1 MQRERLSTQN
11 HLIEDSKIMN
21 LAVPRVA
28 QETPQQHDMQM
39 KTRSKLDPLPF
50 QSRPTQ
56 LTYDGLIRRN
66 QNDPFRKQILS
77 SFVTENCMLQSLG
90 AKMN

>member
-1 MQRERLSTQN
+1 
-11 HLIEDSKIMN
+11 MN

-28 QETPQQHDMQM
+28 QDTAMMGRAFPQLHDMQM

-50 QSRPTQ
+50 QSRPNQ

-77 SFVTENCMLQSLG
+77 SFVTENYVLESL
-90 AKMN
+90 AAQMN